1 MFGKIGMGELL
12 VILVVVLL
20 IFGPTKLPALARSMG
35 QAMKEFR
42 KGTQEVQDGLNQ
54 LSKDVME
61 DPKPQQAQ
69 AQPQQAAVKSE
80 AGASSSPEVK

>member
-12 VILVVVLL
+12 IILVVVLL
-20 IFGPTKLPALARSMG
+20 IFGPSKLPALARSMG

-69 AQPQQAAVKSE
+69 AQPQQAAKGE
-80 AGASSSPEVK
+80 AGASSGPEIK

>member
-12 VILVVVLL
+12 IILAVVLL
-20 IFGPTKLPALARSMG
+20 IFGPSKLPALARSMG

-61 DPKPQQAQ
+61 DPKPQAQ
-69 AQPQQAAVKSE
+69 AQQAAPKTD
-80 AGASSSPEVK
+80 AASTSPEVK

>member
-69 AQPQQAAVKSE
+69 AQPQQAAKSE